1 MRDYCVACSRTALR
15 RLQACAGRIERECL
29 NGAEYNVWEQ
39 LFRPADRKEKGG
51 VHKRRLKARSY
62 TDEGWLCD
70 PNYTPAARPAN
81 VDKLPHDQTEWVVPD
96 RPQAQ
101 ITAALDVQQ
110 ASQQTPRQARRL
122 SSESRAEAG
131 RDGALRSSIKALARA
146 APDSGRSDQLQSKI
160 LQAAAAVVAH
170 VTEESETVEVDGEQL
185 DIKQLL
191 AKYTAVQTDHKK
203 SAARGAVR
211 AQRLWSDEH
220 LQKGLRAQTGIHNM
234 ECFQALLGLKRRYF
248 PLGAKR
254 YRGMNSIAPDLLD
267 EARAQAAQKAPP
279 APAAG
284 LPSLANNRKREDD
297 AEDDSDSLP
306 KRRATG
312 GQVQIPGKGQSQGQ
326 GQDSGSASQSR
337 GASRGRSSSAHG
349 RSRGRGARG
358 GQGRA
363 QGLRRARSSETLEG
377 LRRLVEEVSNGG
389 AIDRARQCEIH
400 TRTLVPG
407 LNSRLGQNQLHHP
420 LWLAWSTISSG
431 VERIQRQLK
440 PGVYSEAASQVVT
453 SFDDQQRLHNAAC
466 ASHTDMEWTRFLDE
480 TEIEVLLGVRKTMT
494 EQKSFRVGSH
504 SGAEL
509 TWDSDLLRPPSRP
522 AGLRPECDLRIGS
535 LNEMAQQTI
544 LSISV
549 LQPLVGHF
557 SCTRARRLVSNP

>member
-1 MRDYCVACSRTALR
+1 MRDYFVACSRTALR
-15 RLQACAGRIERECL
+15 RLQACGGRIERECL
-29 NGAEYNVWEQ
+29 DGAEYNVWEQ

-146 APDSGRSDQLQSKI
+146 APDSGRSDRLQSKI

-284 LPSLANNRKREDD
+284 LPSLANNRKREDN

-306 KRRATG
+306 KRRATS
-312 GQVQIPGKGQSQGQ
+312 VAHAPDDSCRIP
-326 GQDSGSASQSR
+326 DA
-337 GASRGRSSSAHG
+337 
-349 RSRGRGARG
+349 
-358 GQGRA
+358 
-363 QGLRRARSSETLEG
+363 
-377 LRRLVEEVSNGG
+377 
-389 AIDRARQCEIH
+389 
-400 TRTLVPG
+400 
-407 LNSRLGQNQLHHP
+407 
-420 LWLAWSTISSG
+420 
-431 VERIQRQLK
+431 
-440 PGVYSEAASQVVT
+440 
-453 SFDDQQRLHNAAC
+453 
-466 ASHTDMEWTRFLDE
+466 
-480 TEIEVLLGVRKTMT
+480 
-494 EQKSFRVGSH
+494 
-504 SGAEL
+504 
-509 TWDSDLLRPPSRP
+509 P
-522 AGLRPECDLRIGS
+522 A
-535 LNEMAQQTI
+535 
-544 LSISV
+544 
-549 LQPLVGHF
+549 
-557 SCTRARRLVSNP
+557 

>member
-81 VDKLPHDQTEWVVPD
+81 VDKLPHDQTEWVVLD

-284 LPSLANNRKREDD
+284 LPSLANNRKREDN

-312 GQVQIPGKGQSQGQ
+312 GQVQIPGKSQSQGQ

-337 GASRGRSSSAHG
+337 GASRGRSSSARG

-420 LWLAWSTISSG
+420 LWLAWSTISSD

-466 ASHTDMEWTRFLDE
+466 ASRTDMERTRFLDE

-504 SGAEL
+504 SSAL
-509 TWDSDLLRPPSRP
+509 HAPMNIRFARTPS
-522 AGLRPECDLRIGS
+522 
-535 LNEMAQQTI
+535 
-544 LSISV
+544 
-549 LQPLVGHF
+549 
-557 SCTRARRLVSNP
+557 